1 MNVNAYRFIYNRVIL
16 PTLWGGSNVLAP
28 FHGKVRDGLNGRRGL
43 LGRARAFRE
52 TIGERKVL
60 LFHCASAG
68 ELEALKPI
76 AAEFDRNR
84 VAVAVS
90 HFSPSAR
97 TALRQCC
104 EFDFAD
110 FSPIDLIRDVREYLQ
125 TLRPSVVAITKHDI
139 WPNFAWETAG
149 LGIPLFLING
159 NFHAASSRQWPLV
172 RQFHAAVYSGFRE
185 VMTVSDADT
194 LRARRLVMDAE
205 RVRTVGDARY
215 DRVLARAREQ
225 RPLPEGVSEHCRNR
239 WGIVA
244 GSTHPDDEEL
254 LLPLVRKLTESDPSF
269 LLLLVPHD
277 PSPRARRRILAQ
289 CRRYGLRCED
299 LDDGKKS
306 LDSEVL
312 MINRTGVLADLYS
325 VGRMAYVGGGF
336 GRGVHSVLEPMANGS
351 PVVCGPNIGV
361 SHEAGEAETLEIVRV
376 VTGRRHCFE
385 WISVL
390 MRDTTRLEELR
401 HQARNFVE
409 SRSGV
414 ARAIAARLKEC
425 LGE

>member
-1 MNVNAYRFIYNRVIL
+1 MNVNAYRFLYNRLIL
-16 PTLWGGSNVLAP
+16 PMLWGGSNVLAP
-28 FHGKVRDGLNGRRGL
+28 FHGKVREGLNGRRGL
-43 LGRARAFRE
+43 ADRVRAFRE
-52 TIGERKVL
+52 TIGDRKVL

-76 AAEFDRNR
+76 AAEFDRNC

-90 HFSPSAR
+90 YFSPSAR
-97 TALRQCC
+97 TALRDGG

-110 FSPIDLIRDVREYLQ
+110 FSPIDSVRDVFEYLQ
-125 TLRPSVVAITKHDI
+125 TLQPSAVAITKHDI
-139 WPNFAWETAG
+139 WPNFAWETSG

-159 NFHAASSRQWPLV
+159 NFHAASSRQWPLA
-172 RQFHAAVYSGFRE
+172 RQFHTAVYSGFRE
-185 VMTVSDADT
+185 VMTVSDEDT
-194 LRARRLVMDAE
+194 ERARRLVMKAD

-215 DRVLARAREQ
+215 DRVLTRAREQ
-225 RPLPEGVSEHCRNR
+225 RPLPEGVAERCGNR
-239 WGIVA
+239 WVVVA

-254 LLPLVRKLTESDPSF
+254 LLPLVRTLRESNPNL

-277 PSPRARRRILAQ
+277 PSPLARRRILAQ

-299 LDDGKKS
+299 LDAEKRLS
-306 LDSEVL
+306 NSEIL
-312 MINRTGVLADLYS
+312 LINRSGILADLYP
-325 VGRMAYVGGGF
+325 VGHIAYVGGGF
-336 GRGVHSVLEPMANGS
+336 GRGVHSVLEPMASGS

-361 SHEAGEAETLEIVRV
+361 SHEAGEAEKRGIVRV
-376 VTGRRHCFE
+376 VTGRRNCSE
-385 WISVL
+385 WISGL
-390 MRDTTRLEELR
+390 MRDAVRLEGLR
-401 HQARNFVE
+401 HQARDFVE